1 MTVFARFSF
10 KWAVVATLACALA
23 FFCTKDD
30 TPLTVISAEVL
41 VQDFST
47 NRGSFHI
54 GGKVY
59 SPKGVPGKRPAAIL
73 CHGLFGS
80 YAMMEPY
87 AKAAAQRGFVAVCF
101 DFCGGPA
108 GESLS
113 DGDITKDNS
122 VLTEIEDLKAV
133 YDALSARADV
143 DDDRIVVIGA
153 SQGGLVAAMYA
164 AQNPARVKAL
174 GLFFPAFNLPEYVKA
189 AVDLLY
195 DGDVNKVPEE
205 GVGIE
210 LDKEKYFFSRKYV
223 LDAYNLDPYSLIGN
237 FKGNVNIIHGDKDI
251 VVPIE
256 YTRNALKVYKN
267 AHLDIMEGQGH
278 VFDDA
283 GTQKTAAILQE
294 WLVEVVK

>member
-1 MTVFARFSF
+1 MTMTFFARFSF
-10 KWAVVATLACALA
+10 KWAAVATLACVIS
-23 FFCTKDD
+23 CTKND
-30 TPLTVISAEVL
+30 TTPAVISHEVL

-47 NRGSFHI
+47 SRGTLRI

-59 SPKGVPGKRPAAIL
+59 SPKGVESKKPAAIL

-87 AKAAAQRGFVAVCF
+87 AVAAAQKGFVAVCF

-113 DGDITKDNS
+113 GGDVKDNS
-122 VLTEIEDLKAV
+122 VLTEIEDVKAV
-133 YDALSARADV
+133 YDALSTRPDV
-143 DDDRIVVIGA
+143 DDGRIVVIGA

-210 LDKEKYFFSRKYV
+210 LDKEKYIFSKKYV
-223 LDAYNLDPYSLIGN
+223 LDSYNLDPYKTIG
-237 FKGNVNIIHGDKDI
+237 KYTGNVNIIHGDNDI

-283 GTQKTAAILQE
+283 GTQKAAGILQE
-294 WLVEVVK
+294 WLVEVVKN